1 MTNSERAREILCSAD
16 PMAWCYD
23 LSVGLRRGIH
33 SAITQALTEAE
44 ARGAR
49 AERERCAKV
58 AEGVDEMNQWGNRKF
73 GCEVR
78 AEIAQAIRE
87 QEIAQAIR
95 EQAKPCPHGAPTWD
109 CERCMTAL

>member
-33 SAITQALTEAE
+33 SADCNAETDKITQALTEAE

-87 QEIAQAIR
+87 Q
-95 EQAKPCPHGAPTWD
+95 AKPCPHGAPTWD